1 MRLSWEK
8 KMTLITFDDSIK
20 LDTSQKLLLN
30 KHFSMANSN
39 MMPHKLAAMLGLNTL
54 QL

>member
-1 MRLSWEK
+1 
-8 KMTLITFDDSIK
+8 MTLITFDDSIK

-39 MMPHKLAAMLGLNTL
+39 MMPHQLAAMLGLNTL